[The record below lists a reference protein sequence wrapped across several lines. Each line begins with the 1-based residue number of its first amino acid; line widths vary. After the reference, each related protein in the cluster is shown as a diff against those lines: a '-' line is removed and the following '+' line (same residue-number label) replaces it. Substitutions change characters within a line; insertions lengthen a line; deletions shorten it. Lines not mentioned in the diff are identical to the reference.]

1 MSDKPALSKD
11 QMSML
16 TRAFEAFDTDKTG
29 AIGTDIVGTIMEMM
43 GKPQSDEALQQIIA
57 EVDEDGSGL
66 LEFNEFCTL
75 AARFMEEEEEN
86 PEAMRTELREAFK
99 LYDKEG
105 NGYITT
111 EVLREIISEL
121 DPNLD
126 YQELNE
132 MIEEI
137 DSDGSGTI
145 DFEEFMAIMIG

>member
-1 MSDKPALSKD
+1 MSEKPQLTKD

-16 TRAFEAFDTDKTG
+16 TRAFEAFDTEKKG

-43 GKPQSDEALQQIIA
+43 GKPQSDEALQEIIA

-75 AARFMEEEEEN
+75 AAKFLEEEEEN
-86 PEAMRTELREAFK
+86 PEAMRAELREAFM

-111 EVLREIISEL
+111 EVLREIIQS
-121 DPNLD
+121 
-126 YQELNE
+126 
-132 MIEEI
+132 
-137 DSDGSGTI
+137 
-145 DFEEFMAIMIG
+145 